1 MKHFK
6 LKLVV
11 ATISFL
17 PLLALGGSALASEV
31 TGNLSTG
38 INSTVGNTVNGVV
51 MAPPV
56 ASPVPGTYTV
66 AQNVALSAPG
76 ASSIRYTTNGVAPS
90 CSAGMVYSG
99 SIAVGSSM
107 TIEAISCY
115 TEGQSST
122 VASYVYTINI
132 PAPAPA
138 LSYSS
143 GGGGGG
149 GLVCN
154 AVVAPVGG
162 FKVGPGGD
170 TTDRNV
176 TLTIS
181 GGNALKMSVSN
192 SPDFV
197 GASIETYAA
206 TKAWTLTDGA
216 GTKMV
221 YVRFYNSCGVA
232 TNAVSVAFNY
242 IVKPAPVPP
251 SPQVLGTQTYADGTL
266 LRGSN
271 HRIYVVIGGKLV
283 YISSLAQLRKYAGHE
298 ILKVDDSVIANWV
311 NGSAPTVLGVQAY
324 ANGSLLRG
332 PDHRIYVLTNGKL
345 HYISS
350 LKELAKYR
358 GKKIYDVG
366 AEVIAQYQLQ

>member
-1 MKHFK
+1 MKK
-6 LKLVV
+6 IALKITILPALLLSLFIGANV
-11 ATISFL
+11 AK
-17 PLLALGGSALASEV
+17 ASEV

-51 MAPPV
+51 IAPPV
-56 ASPVPGTYTV
+56 ASPAPGTYTA
-66 AQNVALSAPG
+66 AQNVALSASG
-76 ASSIRYTTNGVAPS
+76 ASGIHYTTNGVAPT
-90 CSAGMVYSG
+90 CSTGTVYSNPV
-99 SIAVGSSM
+99 AVGSSM

-115 TEGQSST
+115 SGGQSST
-122 VASYVYTINI
+122 VASYAYTINI

-149 GLVCN
+149 LVCN
-154 AVVAPVGG
+154 AVTAPVGG

-170 TTDRNV
+170 TNTRNV

-181 GGNALKMSVSN
+181 GGNATKMAVSN
-192 SPDFV
+192 TSDFA
-197 GASIETYAA
+197 GASIETYAV

-216 GTKMV
+216 GTKTV
-221 YVRFYNSCGVA
+221 YVHFYNSCGVA

-242 IVKPAPVPP
+242 IVKPTPVLPP
-251 SPQVLGTQTYADGTL
+251 PQVLGTQTYADGTL

-298 ILKVDDSVIANWV
+298 ILTVPDSVIANWV
-311 NGSAPTVLGVQAY
+311 NGSATAVLGVQTY

-332 PDHRIYVLTNGKL
+332 PDHRIYVLVGGKL
-345 HYISS
+345 QYIHT

-366 AEVIAQYQLQ
+366 DTVIAQYL